1 MQQTTNKIKMSMDQK
16 SQQLLLDYEKEVK
29 KTARTV
35 YLQAEAIKK
44 ELNLSVINPEDKN
57 TIIMHV
63 IGMLVEKK

>member
-1 MQQTTNKIKMSMDQK
+1 MDQK
-16 SQQLLLDYEKEVK
+16 SQQLLLEYEKEVK

-44 ELNLSVINPEDKN
+44 ELNLSVINPEDKD
-57 TIIMHV
+57 TIILHV